1 MLVSG
6 VFGLAVARLFASV
19 IRFFPPLVAGTVIV
33 VFFLNLLFSHWRRGG
48 REEPYVVGAAVSAGA
63 VAPTGPVGFRAAG
76 TAGGGDAP
84 GPPATAPGPGPS
96 E

>member
-1 MLVSG
+1 
-6 VFGLAVARLFASV
+6 
-19 IRFFPPLVAGTVIV
+19 VAGV
-33 VFFLNLLFSHWRRGG
+33 
-48 REEPYVVGAAVSAGA
+48 AVNAGA

-84 GPPATAPGPGPS
+84 GPPATASGPGPS